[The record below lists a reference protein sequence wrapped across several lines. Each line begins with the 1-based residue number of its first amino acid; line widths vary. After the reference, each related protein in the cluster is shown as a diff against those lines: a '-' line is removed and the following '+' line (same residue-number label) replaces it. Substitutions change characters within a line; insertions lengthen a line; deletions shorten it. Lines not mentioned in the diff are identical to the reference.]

1 MSFGILALI
10 VATAF
15 GQVLLNRW
23 NQPFYDAIE
32 RRNVPDFLHQLM
44 VFGWIAGGLLVL
56 NIAQGWLNRYL
67 HIKLREGLVRDLLD
81 DWLRPGRA
89 LRLKQSGELGVNPDQ
104 RLHEDAW
111 HLADLSAD
119 LGIGLMQ
126 ASVLLASFIG
136 VLWAISEGFVFH
148 YSGYSFAI
156 PGYMVWAALAYAGI
170 ASGISWLLGRPL
182 IRLNAD
188 HYAREAECASRWCA
202 PATTSATSP
211 RRRRGRGEGQAARD
225 LDGGDPGDAARS

>member
-1 MSFGILALI
+1 M
-10 VATAF
+10 
-15 GQVLLNRW
+15 
-23 NQPFYDAIE
+23 
-32 RRNVPDFLHQLM
+32 
-44 VFGWIAGGLLVL
+44 LLVL

-67 HIKLREGLVRDLLD
+67 HIKLREGLVRDLFD
-81 DWLRPGRA
+81 EWLRPGRA
-89 LRLKQSGELGVNPDQ
+89 LRLKQSGEIGVNPDQ

-119 LGIGLMQ
+119 LGIGLTQ

-148 YSGYSFAI
+148 YDGYSFAI
-156 PGYMVWAALAYAGI
+156 PGYMVWAALAYAGV

-188 HYAREAECASRWCA
+188 HYAREADMRASLVRASR
-202 PATTSATSP
+202 THRRHHRSAAARP
-211 RRRRGRGEGQAARD
+211 RRRAGCSRTSRR
-225 LDGGDPGDAARS
+225 